1 MRYGELSLSLKI
13 LPKTIIFVPKNF
25 NTDTR
30 PALQTL
36 SVKLIFRAEMII
48 VLKISSGKMCYA
60 YLNCNELILTGRFAA
75 GHRSDMLVILV
86 I

>member
-1 MRYGELSLSLKI
+1 MRSGEL
-13 LPKTIIFVPKNF
+13 TIIFVHKMSI
-25 NTDTR
+25 
-30 PALQTL
+30 QTQDLHYKL